1 MQMKTKEEVFQE
13 ADIVSLHLRVTP
25 ETENSIDAKYLSMMK
40 KTAYLINTSRAKVL
54 VKDDLI
60 HALENKEIG
69 GAALDVY
76 WDEPL
81 DPDDSILKLDNITL
95 TPHNAGS
102 VVDALPKSPWLLVK
116 TVNKYWEDK
125 KSDMVVNKV
134 EYPW

>member
-1 MQMKTKEEVFQE
+1 MRITHSFFIKK
-13 ADIVSLHLRVTP
+13 I
-25 ETENSIDAKYLSMMK
+25 KYLGGKEMK
-40 KTAYLINTSRAKVL
+40 KRVISIFLCVAMT
-54 VKDDLI
+54 
-60 HALENKEIG
+60 
-69 GAALDVY
+69 AALDVY